1 MGDDTAITYE
11 DWLELLEEVIEQA
24 CRDLHVERSIAGR
37 LERGLAAGAANVNR
51 PYGAQYPGILYPDLP
66 SEPWP
71 AKAMYPWIAT
81 LEAASTKIDSELHAI
96 VAGSAFSAH
105 PEQDKLADVGEWSEF
120 RMLSRGRR
128 FEENLSRC
136 PITAAVLK
144 SIPGADTA
152 GSVFFSR
159 LAAGSH
165 IIPHCGP
172 HNLRIRAHLGLI
184 VPDGACQMRVGTE
197 TRCWTA
203 GEVLL
208 FDDSFE
214 HEVWNHTPFDRC
226 VLIVDV
232 WHRGL
237 SRDEI
242 TLFRE
247 IDRRLSASIPSYA
260 ISGDIPARRGS
271 SARLAP
277 VFGC

>member
-11 DWLELLEEVIEQA
+11 DWLELVEEVIEQT

-37 LERGLAAGAANVNR
+37 LERGLAAGAANANR

-71 AKAMYPWIAT
+71 EKAMHSWIAT
-81 LEAASTKIDSELHAI
+81 LEAASPKIESELHAI
-96 VAGSAFSAH
+96 IAASAFSAH
-105 PEQDKLADVGEWSEF
+105 PEQEKLADVGEWSEF
-120 RMLSRGRR
+120 RLLSRGRS
-128 FEENLSRC
+128 FDKNLSRC
-136 PITAAVLK
+136 SMTAAVLK

-165 IIPHCGP
+165 IVRHCGP

-184 VPDGACQMRVGTE
+184 VPNGNCQMRVGTE
-197 TRCWTA
+197 ARCWTA

-214 HEVWNHTPFDRC
+214 HEVWNHTQFDRY

-232 WHRGL
+232 WHPAL
-237 SRDEI
+237 LADEI
-242 TLFRE
+242 KLYCG
-247 IDRRLSASIPSYA
+247 IDRRLSACIPSYA
-260 ISGDIPARRGS
+260 ITGDIPARPAS
-271 SARLAP
+271 
-277 VFGC
+277 

>member
-1 MGDDTAITYE
+1 M
-11 DWLELLEEVIEQA
+11 
-24 CRDLHVERSIAGR
+24 
-37 LERGLAAGAANVNR
+37 
-51 PYGAQYPGILYPDLP
+51 
-66 SEPWP
+66 
-71 AKAMYPWIAT
+71 
-81 LEAASTKIDSELHAI
+81 
-96 VAGSAFSAH
+96 
-105 PEQDKLADVGEWSEF
+105 
-120 RMLSRGRR
+120 
-128 FEENLSRC
+128 
-136 PITAAVLK
+136 TAAVLK
-144 SIPGADTA
+144 CIPGADTA

-159 LAAGSH
+159 LAPGSH

-184 VPDGACQMRVGTE
+184 VPGGNCQMRVGTE

-214 HEVWNHTPFDRC
+214 HEVWNETQFDRY

-232 WHRGL
+232 WHPSL

-260 ISGDIPARRGS
+260 TTGDIPARPASGGR
-271 SARLAP
+271 REVLP
-277 VFGC
+277 GC